1 MARRHSQ
8 SRRRANRAFRRSAI
22 KTNIKN
28 IPSLNVPRGGVRL

>member
-1 MARRHSQ
+1 MKRRLQ
-8 SRRRANRAFRRSAI
+8 GKRRANRAFRRSAI